1 MWRVGRVFTIDS
13 FRSVTRQR
21 APSWC
26 VLVLALHL
34 GCGELFA
41 QPRLARPEA
50 LADAHQKSGTLTLRA
65 FASVS
70 EAARGSVVQLARDG
84 ERAALGT
91 VIEAEGWILS
101 KASELTG
108 GALTCL
114 LPDGAEVAARVVT
127 VDDRNDLALV
137 RVEVDGLRPVA
148 WAAAEAAVGQW
159 AITPG
164 LDSVPEAVGI
174 VSAPPRRIQHRRA
187 LIGVELDPASS
198 EARIRGLM
206 PGLGAELAGL
216 SRGDIVRAVNE
227 VPVASRE
234 ELVRLLREFREG
246 QQVRVQVQRAE
257 EFLEVDV
264 TMMVPPAEIGG
275 RPMDRA
281 ERMNRMGS
289 ELSVRADGFD
299 EALTHDTVLHAW
311 QCGGPLLNLSG
322 ETIGMNIARA
332 GRVASYALPAG
343 LARAIA
349 EEMLAENRLR

>member
-1 MWRVGRVFTIDS
+1 MHGIKSVGT
-13 FRSVTRQR
+13 VTRR
-21 APSWC
+21 STAKWC

-34 GCGELFA
+34 GCGQLFA
-41 QPRLARPEA
+41 QPRFARPEA

-65 FASVS
+65 FAPVS
-70 EAARGSVVQLARDG
+70 ESARGSVVQLARDG

-91 VIEAEGWILS
+91 VIHAEGLVLS
-101 KASELTG
+101 KASELMG
-108 GALTCL
+108 GELTCL
-114 LPDGAEVAARVVT
+114 LPDGTEVTAQVVM

-137 RVEVDGLRPVA
+137 RVAAEGLRPVV

-174 VSAPPRRIQHRRA
+174 VSAPARKIQHRRA
-187 LIGVELDPASS
+187 LIGIELDPGSR

-216 SRGDIVRAVNE
+216 SQGDIVRAVNE
-227 VPVASRE
+227 SPVTTRE

-246 QQVRVQVQRAE
+246 QQVRIQVERE
-257 EFLEVDV
+257 DERLEVEV
-264 TMMVPPAEIGG
+264 TMMVPPPDSGG
-275 RPMDRA
+275 RPADRA

-322 ETIGMNIARA
+322 ESIGMNIARA

-343 LARAIA
+343 LVRALA
-349 EEMLAENRLR
+349 EEMLAENRLQ